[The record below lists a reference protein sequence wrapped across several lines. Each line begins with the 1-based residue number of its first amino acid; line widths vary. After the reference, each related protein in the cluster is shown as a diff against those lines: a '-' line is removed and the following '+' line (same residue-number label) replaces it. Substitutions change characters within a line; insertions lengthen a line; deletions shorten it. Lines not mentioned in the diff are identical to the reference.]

1 MNSLDVTASG
11 LPASPPDTLR
21 ECLAAE
27 CPGAKPAE
35 CPVSHLRNC
44 EVSGFAPAKLR
55 SVRFRTCETAKC
67 PVSHLRNVRN
77 AKCPVAKVGEGTAY
91 AANDAVGRITDA
103 VYDDAKKEVTAYTD
117 V

>member
-1 MNSLDVTASG
+1 MTMIRSVVLIRRQ
-11 LPASPPDTLR
+11 TLSESVWR
-21 ECLAAE
+21 RSVR
-27 CPGAKPAE
+27 G
-35 CPVSHLRNC
+35 RN
-44 EVSGFAPAKLR
+44 LR